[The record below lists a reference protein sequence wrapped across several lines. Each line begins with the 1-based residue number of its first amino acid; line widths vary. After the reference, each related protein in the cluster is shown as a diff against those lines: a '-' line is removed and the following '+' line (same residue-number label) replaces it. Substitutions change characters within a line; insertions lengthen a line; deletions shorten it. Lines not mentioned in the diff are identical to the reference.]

1 MKTSNALKEHTI
13 TTELLFIKD
22 QNNGFVDPVAVIEY
36 ARDPK
41 TALHNRFE
49 WDDTEAAERYRIWQ
63 ARMIIRMDLVVIPI
77 SEGKEKIVRS
87 FISLVADRKAEQDK
101 GYRFMVDVLSDSDLR
116 EQMLDAARRDMLI
129 FRRKYNQLNELAKVF
144 EAMEQVHSRK
154 RSHG

>member
-1 MKTSNALKEHTI
+1 MKANKALKEQTI
-13 TTELLFIKD
+13 TDELLLIKD
-22 QNNGFVDPVAVIEY
+22 QNNGFVDPVAVVEY

-63 ARMIIRMDLVVIPI
+63 ARMIIRMELVVIPI
-77 SEGKEKIVRS
+77 NEDKGKTVRS
-87 FISLVADRKAEQDK
+87 FISLVADRRTERDK
-101 GYRFMVDVLSDSDLR
+101 GYRFMVDVLSDADLR
-116 EQMLDAARRDMLI
+116 EQMLDAAHRDMLI
-129 FRRKYNQLNELAKVF
+129 FRRKYSQLNELAKVF